1 MRKYYEEIDA
11 VKCKHDDLC
20 FIGKDR
26 IAHYIRPVEL
36 PATGWV
42 SLKDRKPTV
51 EDADEHGF
59 VNVRYNDG
67 LLRIKHIDVA
77 GADFGAT
84 HFHPIAKFQEDKP
97 ANFERFLRTKGYEK
111 HDQLTA
117 EKAAELHAE
126 YAALQKEGV

>member
-11 VKCKHDDLC
+11 KKYKHDDLC

-51 EDADEHGF
+51 EDANKVG
-59 VNVRYNDG
+59 VIWVRHEDG
-67 LLRIKHIDVA
+67 TEEPMQLHDA
-77 GADFGAT
+77 QQSPWHT

-111 HDQLTA
+111 HDQITA

-126 YAALQKEGV
+126 YAALQKEGS